1 MKILL
6 GIGAAPGLISGKT
19 IVLESFGSTEISSFQ
34 IENVQEEIAKLKSAI
49 RITKED
55 LLAEKFRMTSKLE
68 EKELSIYD
76 AHIGILEDVELV
88 DLSITKIEKEHC
100 NCDYAYESVAIEFQE
115 MLLALN
121 DEYLSARSQ
130 DIKEVTARLVA
141 NINNRLSENTVFD
154 AGSILVCDQM
164 TTHQLS
170 MLDTSKISGIIT
182 SGGGVTD
189 HIAIIA
195 RALGIPLVAGLKDGI
210 QQLKTGDLLILNG
223 NTGEVVFQPTTV
235 QLEQYERDRQMF
247 LEQTR
252 KSIENSAQKAQTKS
266 GKSIKVYANIA
277 DLSDVKSALANG
289 AEGIGLMRTE
299 LTFSSTTQAP
309 TEEDHYAFYRQ
320 VLEEMN
326 GKETVIRLLDFGSDK
341 KVPYV
346 NQMVEENPALGLRAL
361 RLGFK
366 FYDMLLAPQIRAL
379 LRLGKDFNLQILCP
393 MIATV
398 QDVKQIKNAFQ
409 AEAES
414 LKNSRT
420 PHDQEPSIGI
430 MVEIPYVAFFPEL
443 FVDEVDFF
451 SFGTNDLS
459 QFLVAAD
466 RTNSEVSAYLDQ
478 AKEGI
483 VKLIRNTVNVA
494 HDKGKWVG
502 ICGELA
508 SDKSLLSDFIEMGV
522 DEISMPP
529 SMIPGVK
536 EFTRTLE

>member
-1 MKILL
+1 MKILR
-6 GIGAAPGLISGKT
+6 GIGAAPGLISGKVYELRFPESKQ
-19 IVLESFGSTEISSFQ
+19 VLPLQ
-34 IENVQEEIAKLKSAI
+34 IKNVQEEISKLIAAI
-49 RITKED
+49 EATKED
-55 LLAEKFRMTSKLE
+55 LLSEKDKMSSKLE

-76 AHIGILEDVELV
+76 AHISILEDVELV
-88 DLSITKIEKEHC
+88 NLSIAKIEQEHC
-100 NCDYAYESVAIEFQE
+100 NCDYAYETVSIGFQQ
-115 MLLALN
+115 MLLELE
-121 DEYLSARSQ
+121 DEYLRARSQ

-141 NINNRLSENTVFD
+141 NINKSSSENIVFE
-154 AGSILVCDQM
+154 AGSILVCDHM

-170 MLDTSKISGIIT
+170 MLETSKIGGIVT

-195 RALGIPLVAGLKDGI
+195 KALGIPLVAGLKAETK
-210 QQLKTGDLLILNG
+210 LLTSGDFLILNG
-223 NTGEVVFQPTTV
+223 KTGEVFCRPNAAQIEKYEIDRKIW
-235 QLEQYERDRQMF
+235 LEQK
-247 LEQTR
+247 R
-252 KSIENSAQKAQTKS
+252 KAIEKSAQKAHTKT

-277 DLSDVKSALANG
+277 DLSDVKKALANG

-299 LTFSSTTQAP
+299 LSFGSTTQAP
-309 TEEDHYAFYRQ
+309 TEEEHYHFYRQ

-341 KVPYV
+341 KVPYLD
-346 NQMVEENPALGLRAL
+346 QIEEENPALGVRAL

-379 LRLGKDFNLQILCP
+379 LRLAKDFELQILCP

-398 QDVKQIKNAFQ
+398 DDMKQIRKAFDE
-409 AEAES
+409 EAAS
-414 LKNSRT
+414 LKNRET
-420 PHDQEPSIGI
+420 PFGTPRIGI

-466 RTNSEVSAYLDQ
+466 RTNNEVSAYLDQ
-478 AKEGI
+478 ARDGI
-483 VKLIRNTVNVA
+483 VKLIRNTIRVA
-494 HDKGKWVG
+494 HDNGKWVG

-508 SDKSLLSDFIEMGV
+508 SDQSLLPVFIEMGV

-529 SMIPGVK
+529 SLIPGIK
-536 EFTRTLE
+536 EFIRTLA